1 MTKSVLV
8 ALIIA
13 SSVRLANATELSTN
27 YVNQIVSAIYR
38 TEGGTKTKYPFGIH
52 WETNYAK
59 AKRIAENTV
68 RNNHRRWKA
77 SGSSEDYISFLSKRY
92 CPYNSEVWRKN
103 VNKFLSEKR

>member
-1 MTKSVLV
+1 MRK
-8 ALIIA
+8 LI
-13 SSVRLANATELSTN
+13 LLTLLSFNCYGYETFN
-27 YVNQIVSAIYR
+27 DAYVQKLTQAIYK
-38 TEGGTKTKYPFGIH
+38 TEGGSKTKYPYGIH